1 MWGVVVL
8 CKSGVLPL
16 LLFDEGCLKMR
27 GGKREETCVGVVQVY
42 VLCRFVGVARLLLWR
57 GVWEAALRT
66 GHAAVAGG
74 NGRVYEARAFERPRA
89 GCRRLCVCPA
99 EVQSCVGCATAL
111 PIGLA

>member
-1 MWGVVVL
+1 VCWGFSSL
-8 CKSGVLPL
+8 CSLPIRW
-16 LLFDEGCLKMR
+16 R
-27 GGKREETCVGVVQVY
+27 GA
-42 VLCRFVGVARLLLWR
+42 VAAVE